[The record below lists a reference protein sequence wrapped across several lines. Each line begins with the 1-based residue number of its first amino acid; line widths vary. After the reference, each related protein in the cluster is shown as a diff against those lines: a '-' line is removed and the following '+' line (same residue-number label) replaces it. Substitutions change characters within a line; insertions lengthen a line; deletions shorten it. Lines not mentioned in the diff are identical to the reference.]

1 MSEHDNNDEYDDHS
15 DSEKRD
21 VWFKL
26 RAIGGVSTAVVAA
39 LIGVL
44 GSIFLHSQQEA
55 TNKIH
60 LYTQL
65 MSEQEKAE
73 NAVRKDMFTT
83 ILTSFL
89 DREESTNSECTM
101 DKISRQLLELD
112 MISRNF
118 HETMDLRPLFLHV
131 LLNIVKGIPRKYSI
145 TEEELESLDKLS
157 SCKHKMLHNLLKKD
171 EFKKA
176 NQEKKKELIKDY
188 ISKVKNRKKIKLIN
202 IARRITRKQLE
213 SLSHVEKRMRFTIDL
228 TKTCDDIPSYRVLS
242 EKDTCSEEGS
252 EKGPTKLTLI
262 NDKKKGKTIAR
273 TFRIFSNRSYKDWN
287 VIRLKVS
294 TNKLKSE
301 IEADRDGGE
310 NNTSEFWI
318 SFFDFPLVDNTF
330 LSIDERYAV
339 ILDSI
344 NDEEAKVS
352 LLYFPASYAGFKE
365 KSYYQHRI
373 INTLLMDRALTN

>member
-89 DREESTNSECTM
+89 DREESTNSECTV

-118 HETMDLRPLFLHV
+118 H
-131 LLNIVKGIPRKYSI
+131 
-145 TEEELESLDKLS
+145 
-157 SCKHKMLHNLLKKD
+157 
-171 EFKKA
+171 
-176 NQEKKKELIKDY
+176 
-188 ISKVKNRKKIKLIN
+188 
-202 IARRITRKQLE
+202 
-213 SLSHVEKRMRFTIDL
+213 
-228 TKTCDDIPSYRVLS
+228 
-242 EKDTCSEEGS
+242 
-252 EKGPTKLTLI
+252 
-262 NDKKKGKTIAR
+262 
-273 TFRIFSNRSYKDWN
+273 
-287 VIRLKVS
+287 
-294 TNKLKSE
+294 
-301 IEADRDGGE
+301 
-310 NNTSEFWI
+310 
-318 SFFDFPLVDNTF
+318 
-330 LSIDERYAV
+330 
-339 ILDSI
+339 
-344 NDEEAKVS
+344 
-352 LLYFPASYAGFKE
+352 
-365 KSYYQHRI
+365 
-373 INTLLMDRALTN
+373 